1 MNVIWSEVYSE
12 TPQISEMELFAKVVD
27 FKKMGV
33 FLQIDPAWCLTGFST
48 CSSALG
54 YWCFYS
60 WLVFWVTVYCIPML
74 YIYWFNILQSE
85 PPRNFATTHDVW
97 WLKHVEVWVEECPGR
112 SPCYI
117 CQDRYTEEDVQSL
130 ILQPGKNVMDYKEDK
145 LNWNW
150 NI

>member
-1 MNVIWSEVYSE
+1 
-12 TPQISEMELFAKVVD
+12 
-27 FKKMGV
+27 MGV
-33 FLQIDPAWCLTGFST
+33 FLQIDPAWCSTGFSTFFFSTGFST

-60 WLVFWVTVYCIPML
+60 WLVFWVIVYCIPML
-74 YIYWFNILQSE
+74 NIYWFNILQNE

-130 ILQPGKNVMDYKEDK
+130 ILQSGKNVMDYKEDK

-150 NI
+150 SI